1 MSQEEK
7 DKYKHD
13 IDDAKTK
20 EEIDNII
27 NKAKDEDSKHHG
39 NKPTDTNLDDVKKHG
54 KDNVDKLKHLS
65 QDQKD
70 KYKHDIDNAKTKEEI
85 DSIINKAKDEDSKH
99 HGNKPTDTDLDG
111 VKKHGK
117 DDIDNLKHLNKQ
129 QKDKY
134 KHDIGNAKTKE
145 EIDNIINKAKD
156 EDSKHHGN
164 KPTDTDLDGV
174 KKHGK
179 ANIDKLN
186 NLTPAEKDKYKH
198 DIDDAT
204 TSEAV
209 NKVVDKATLQN
220 IKQHSED
227 EIDNAKHDAHQ
238 AINRSPLSESDQN
251 HYNYQIDQST
261 TIQEVVDTVNE
272 AQQTASN
279 ADSTSNGQ
287 DNETL
292 PDTGE
297 TTDNTAANSTL
308 LGTLFAALGSL
319 IFFRKR
325 RHNKEDNK

>member
-1 MSQEEK
+1 MKTTNIKHQTEESLTKAKEHGKDNVDNLKHLSQEAK

-13 IDDAKTK
+13 IDNAKTK

-27 NKAKDEDSKHHG
+27 NKAKDEDNKHQTEESLT
-39 NKPTDTNLDDVKKHG
+39 KAKEHG
-54 KDNVDKLKHLS
+54 KDNVDNLKHLS
-65 QDQKD
+65 KDQKD
-70 KYKHDIDNAKTKEEI
+70 KYKHD
-85 DSIINKAKDEDSKH
+85 
-99 HGNKPTDTDLDG
+99 
-111 VKKHGK
+111 
-117 DDIDNLKHLNKQ
+117 
-129 QKDKY
+129 
-134 KHDIGNAKTKE
+134 
-145 EIDNIINKAKD
+145 IDNIINKAKD

-164 KPTDTDLDGV
+164 KPTDTDLDDV

-179 ANIDKLN
+179 DNIDKLN

-227 EIDNAKHDAHQ
+227 AIDNAKHDAHQ
-238 AINRSPLSESDQN
+238 AINRLPLSESDQN

-279 ADSTSNGQ
+279 AEHASNDQ
-287 DNETL
+287 DGETL

-297 TTDNTAANSTL
+297 PTDNTAANSTL